1 MSDKNILENC
11 GTLESVPNRK
21 KTHEMCGKAVD
32 NYVHALEFVPDYCK
46 AQKCVINLP
55 LTIRFAPGYYNTIR
69 LKKCFW
75 RLLMHVLSCISFCS
89 SRNVCQGCFHRS
101 F

>member
-1 MSDKNILENC
+1 MSDKDILENC

-46 AQKCVINLP
+46 AQKCVINLSVP
-55 LTIRFAPGYYNTIR
+55 AFDNTI
-69 LKKCFW
+69 CSW
-75 RLLMHVLSCISFCS
+75 LL
-89 SRNVCQGCFHRS
+89 
-101 F
+101 